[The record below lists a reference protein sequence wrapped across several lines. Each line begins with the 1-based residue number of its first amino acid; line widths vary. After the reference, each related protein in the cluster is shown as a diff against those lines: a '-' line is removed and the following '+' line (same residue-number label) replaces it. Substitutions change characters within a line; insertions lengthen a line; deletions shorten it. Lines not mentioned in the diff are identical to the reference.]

1 MADDFERIES
11 FYPGLE
17 LLRCARGR
25 YPVVVFPAERGATI
39 DSFTIAAANPP
50 PAVRLPPL
58 VLTSQELERRAR
70 MWDGATFALARM
82 TLTER
87 GSVAGLSGYVGSYFA
102 MVDSAMRID
111 REAQPSPLGGP
122 NLPIRRAILSQFAS
136 PLACLLNGGGVNA
149 AIGGATLVV
158 FMRAGVP
165 QMICAKRSNTVADQP
180 GKYHVV
186 PSFIFQPAS
195 AARGQAEASVERRVD
210 HNVFREYLEELFSV
224 PEAQLRTP
232 AAVYDHPNMRYLRTL
247 LDEGRAGL
255 QVTGAAFNLMNH
267 RPEICTLLL
276 VQDEDWFAS
285 QSDEAAAAGRGLAPL
300 KFNAEF
306 DGSVGAAIL
315 PMADG
320 RWANIYDPKTITP
333 SGAAAIALGVRCA
346 AERLGLREPDWLR

>member
-1 MADDFERIES
+1 LGDDFERIES
-11 FYPGLE
+11 FYFGLR

-25 YPVVVFPAERGATI
+25 YPVVTFPAEPGSQA

-50 PAVRLPPL
+50 PTARLPP
-58 VLTSQELERRAR
+58 VILTPEEHERRSR
-70 MWDGATFALARM
+70 MWDGATFALSRM

-87 GSVAGLSGYVGSYFA
+87 GTVAGLSGYVGSYFA

-111 REAQPSPLGGP
+111 REAQQAQPGLADH
-122 NLPIRRAILSQFAS
+122 PIRRAILSQFAT
-136 PLACLLNGGGVNA
+136 PMDCLLNGGGVSA

-165 QMICAKRSNTVADQP
+165 HMICPKRSSAVADQP

-195 AARGQAEASVERRVD
+195 AEQGEAGASIERRVD

-224 PEAQLRTP
+224 SEAHLRAP
-232 AAVYDHPNMRYLRTL
+232 SAVYGHPNMRYLQTL
-247 LDEGRAGL
+247 LGEGRAHL
-255 QVTGAAFNLMNH
+255 LVTGAAFNLMNH

-276 VQDEDWFAS
+276 IRDDDWFAA
-285 QSDEAAAAGRGLAPL
+285 QSDESTAATRGLAPL

-306 DGSVGAAIL
+306 DGSVGAAVL

-320 RWANIYDPKTITP
+320 RWASIYDPSAITP

-346 AERLGLREPDWLR
+346 AETLGLREPDWLR

>member
-1 MADDFERIES
+1 LGDDFECIES
-11 FYPGLE
+11 LYHGLQV
-17 LLRCARGR
+17 LRCAKGR
-25 YPVVVFPAERGATI
+25 YPVVVFPAEPGATI
-39 DSFTIAAANPP
+39 DSFKIAAANPP

-58 VLTSQELERRAR
+58 VLTSQERERRAG
-70 MWDGATFALARM
+70 MWDGATFALTRM
-82 TLTER
+82 ALTER
-87 GSVAGLSGYVGSYFA
+87 GTVAGLSGYVGSYFA

-111 REAQPSPLGGP
+111 REAQHSPSGGAS
-122 NLPIRRAILSQFAS
+122 LPIRRAILAQSAS
-136 PLACLLNGGGVNA
+136 PLECLLNGGGVSA

-158 FMRAGVP
+158 FMRAGAP
-165 QMICAKRSNTVADQP
+165 HMICAKRSNTVADQP

-195 AARGQAEASVERRVD
+195 ATQGETEASLERRVD

-224 PEAQLRTP
+224 PEAQLRAP

-247 LDEGRAGL
+247 LGEGRAHL

-276 VQDEDWFAS
+276 IRDEDWFTA
-285 QSDEAAAAGRGLAPL
+285 QSDEATAARHGLAPL

-306 DGSVGAAIL
+306 DGSVGSAIL

-320 RWANIYDPKTITP
+320 RWADIYDPKTITP